1 MNCCIVYKSKHPG
14 VIQGWA
20 RAEDNPVVHLDIRKQ
35 SRLYLKEQ
43 VAEKHLKKYQWK
55 FTFTYRTF
63 RTIIIILG
71 LEFYGIIKPKSNS
84 KCLVFKGNKCRRK
97 EIKTLRCLVFGGPCA
112 WGIWGSQ
119 NVAPRCHRLSSRR
132 RIHVSFFK
140 LTFQGDQWWVSYHVL
155 LSRIFFLHHHT
166 ASLIESFHCFSDYPY
181 DRVLNVSTTDIWGQ
195 ITFL

>member
-20 RAEDNPVVHLDIRKQ
+20 QAEDIPVAHLDIRKQ

-71 LEFYGIIKPKSNS
+71 LEFYGIIKP
-84 KCLVFKGNKCRRK
+84 
-97 EIKTLRCLVFGGPCA
+97 
-112 WGIWGSQ
+112 
-119 NVAPRCHRLSSRR
+119 
-132 RIHVSFFK
+132 
-140 LTFQGDQWWVSYHVL
+140 
-155 LSRIFFLHHHT
+155 
-166 ASLIESFHCFSDYPY
+166 
-181 DRVLNVSTTDIWGQ
+181 
-195 ITFL
+195 